1 MEWRDGTSYS
11 RGDKE
16 RVPRL
21 LELDVEGV
29 VVVIHR
35 IIHCEGWYLTVHKLN
50 IEKVDLNVDSL
61 DDAKIKGVKFVVDYI
76 EKLENIKDRLIDEIN
91 NIQTK

>member
-1 MEWRDGTSYS
+1 MKWRDGTSNS

-35 IIHCEGWYLTVHKLN
+35 IMHCEGWYLTVHKLN
-50 IEKVDLNVDSL
+50 IEKIELDTDNLN
-61 DDAKIKGVKFVVDYI
+61 DAKSKGLKFVIGYI
-76 EKLENIKDRLIDEIN
+76 EKLENIKDKLIDVIN
-91 NIQTK
+91 NTQTK